1 MNFSFYIAKRY
12 LFTKST
18 NNAINIITFIAGL
31 GAFAG
36 AMALFI
42 VLSGFAG
49 LKDFSVQFTNETDPD
64 LKILPLKGKTI
75 TLAPD
80 KTEKLKGIDGVA
92 DYSKVIEEHVLLT
105 YENRSTPAFIKG
117 VDQHFNSVTDT
128 QKSVL
133 IGRWFD
139 PDEKRVVIG
148 GEISRRLSLGISG
161 RNDIL
166 QLLVPKPGK
175 GIITDP
181 TKAFKGY
188 NTLVCGIYDINEDLN
203 DKYVFA
209 PIGVARS
216 LLGLEDNQV
225 SSIEIRLQNPKNEKT
240 VQAALLDLFKDQV
253 SIQNRIQ
260 LNDELYKMLNTENLA
275 VYLIF
280 TLVLIIALFNVGGAI
295 VMAILDKRD
304 NIITLS
310 SMGATDKNIRRV
322 FLLQGSLLTFVSGVL
337 GLIIGIILVLLQEQI
352 GFIMIT
358 EDLPYPVG
366 LQLDNILI
374 VFGTI
379 MLLGIT
385 ASYIGSTRVSKVLKA
400 TRA

>member
-12 LFTKST
+12 LFTKSK

-36 AMALFI
+36 ALALFI

-64 LKILPLKGKTI
+64 LKIQPVKGKTI
-75 TLAPD
+75 ILTP
-80 KTEKLKGIDGVA
+80 EKEEQLKKIEGIA
-92 DYSKVIEEHVLLT
+92 DYSKVLEEHILLT

-128 QKSVL
+128 KKSVL
-133 IGRWFD
+133 VGRWFD
-139 PDEKRVVIG
+139 QDEKRVVIG
-148 GEISRRLSLGISG
+148 GEISRKLSLGVSG

-175 GIITDP
+175 GIVTDP

-188 NTLVCGIYDINEDLN
+188 NTLVCGVYDINEDLN

-209 PIGVARS
+209 PIAVARS
-216 LLGLEDNQV
+216 LLSLKPDEY
-225 SSIEIRLQNPKNEKT
+225 SAIEIKLQDPKAEKS
-240 VQAALLDLFKDQV
+240 VQSSLSELFGEDV
-253 SIQNRIQ
+253 SIRNRIQ

-295 VMAILDKRD
+295 VMAILDKRE
-304 NIITLS
+304 NIVTLS
-310 SMGATDKNIRRV
+310 NMGTPPKNIRRI
-322 FLLQGSLLTFVSGVL
+322 FLLQGSLLTFVSGAA
-337 GLIIGIILVLLQEQI
+337 GLILGIILVLVQEKI
-352 GFIMIT
+352 GFVMIT
-358 EDLPYPVG
+358 QDLPYPVS
-366 LQLDNILI
+366 LQVDNVLI

-385 ASYIGSTRVSKVLKA
+385 ASYIGSTRVSRVLKNSHS
-400 TRA
+400 